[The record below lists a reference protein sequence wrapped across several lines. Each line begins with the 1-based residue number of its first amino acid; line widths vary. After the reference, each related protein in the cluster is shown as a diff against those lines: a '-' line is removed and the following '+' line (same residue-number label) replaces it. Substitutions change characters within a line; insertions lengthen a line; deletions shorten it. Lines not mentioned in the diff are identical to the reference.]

1 MAVSST
7 SSTCLMSPLCGAPTL
22 PLKSSKF
29 LGHQDGHGGPINKL
43 AAEKANDADLADA
56 CLKTPGWMDR

>member
-1 MAVSST
+1 
-7 SSTCLMSPLCGAPTL
+7 MSPLCGAPTL